1 MSDSQN
7 PERKQWHLDKSVSVA
22 HILSTIV
29 LAGSAYGY
37 IANMEKRIAL
47 LEQAVQNQHEVDR
60 RQDAERA
67 KLFESLRVDVK
78 EVSAKL
84 DRLIERVR

>member
-1 MSDSQN
+1 MNHLIDQ
-7 PERKQWHLDKSVSVA
+7 PRHWYLDKSVSVA
-22 HILSTIV
+22 HIISTLVI
-29 LAGSAYGY
+29 AGSAWMY

-47 LEQAVQNQHEVDR
+47 LEQAVQNQKEVDS

-78 EVSAKL
+78 EVSGKL
-84 DRLIERVR
+84 DRLIERAR